1 MIRHTTLLATPD
13 LEVHRVEHPA
23 GHLHRD
29 PEEESSDTYA
39 ISFVER
45 GSFSIRSRYGAGQL
59 RPGDVLI
66 TRPGDVYSCRH
77 AEPYPDDVCLSVT
90 WRRRAIEEDRDSRQL
105 VQASRPRM
113 VIGPSNRL
121 RYLRWRL
128 DRLLSGPDTRVAAE
142 GLALAL
148 WRALLDPSRRL
159 YRERQVWWY
168 AERVEAAREL
178 MHQRFADDLSL
189 AALARAVGMSS
200 HHFCRIFA
208 ELAGVPPHRYLL
220 EVRLR
225 VAADLLRQGASVTDA
240 CFRSG
245 FQNLSHFI
253 RLFHR
258 RFGVTPSRLAASP

>member
-1 MIRHTTLLATPD
+1 MICQTALLATPD
-13 LEVHRVEHPA
+13 LDVHRVEHPA
-23 GHLHRD
+23 GHRHRD
-29 PEEESSDTYA
+29 PEEEAAGRYS
-39 ISFVER
+39 ISFVDG
-45 GSFSIRSRYGAGQL
+45 GSFSIRSQQGVHEL

-66 TRPGDVYSCRH
+66 TRPGAVYSCRH
-77 AEPYPDDVCLSVT
+77 AEPYPDDVCLSVS
-90 WRRRAIEEDRDSRQL
+90 WLRGAIEADPDCRQL
-105 VQASRPRM
+105 VAASQSRM
-113 VIGPSNRL
+113 VVGPSNRL

-128 DRLLSGPDTRVAAE
+128 DRLLSDPDSRVAAE

-178 MHQRFADDLSL
+178 MHQRFVDDLSL

-200 HHFCRIFA
+200 CHFCRIFA
-208 ELAGVPPHRYLL
+208 ELAGVPPHRYLIDL
-220 EVRLR
+220 RLQ

-258 RFGVTPSRLAASP
+258 RFGVPPSRLVASS

>member
-1 MIRHTTLLATPD
+1 MIRHTPLLVTPD
-13 LEVHRVEHPA
+13 LQVHRVEHPA
-23 GHLHRD
+23 GHVHHD
-29 PEEESSDTYA
+29 PGEESCDSYA

-45 GSFSIRSRYGAGQL
+45 GSFSIRSRYDAGQL
-59 RPGDVLI
+59 GPGQVLL
-66 TRPGDVYSCRH
+66 TRPGEVFSCRH

-90 WRRRAIEEDRDSRQL
+90 WHRSAIEEDYDCRRL
-105 VQASRPRM
+105 VQASRRHL
-113 VIGPSNRL
+113 ILGPSNRL

-128 DRLLSGPDTRVAAE
+128 NRLLSGTETRVAAE

-159 YRERQVWWY
+159 YRERQVAWY

-178 MHQRFADDLSL
+178 MQQRFADDLSL

-200 HHFCRIFA
+200 FHFCRIFA
-208 ELAGVPPHRYLL
+208 ELAGVPPHRYLV

-225 VAADLLRQGASVTDA
+225 AAADLLRQGASVTDA

-258 RFGVTPSRLAASP
+258 RFGVTPSRHAASR